1 MKQMVATRAAT
12 TDDRDVS
19 VMSEDEL
26 LRMGPAEYM
35 NEQQL
40 AFFRR
45 RLLALRAEISANQS
59 ETAEHLKE
67 TEVAADPADRA
78 TREEEQA
85 IELRARERER
95 KLMRKIDQALERIAD
110 CSYGYCDETGEPIGL
125 PRLLA
130 RPTATLSV
138 EAQERRERRERTYGG

>member
-1 MKQMVATRAAT
+1 MTATDSPSEAEVDRHGALTEAQLLKMPI
-12 TDDRDVS
+12 DD
-19 VMSEDEL
+19 
-26 LRMGPAEYM
+26 YM

-45 RLLALRAEISANQS
+45 RLLELKADIARNQS
-59 ETAEHLKE
+59 ATAEHLKQ

-85 IELRARERER
+85 VELRSREREH
-95 KLMRKIDQALERIAD
+95 KLLRKIDEALVRID
-110 CSYGYCDETGEPIGL
+110 DGRYGYCDETGERIGL
-125 PRLLA
+125 RRLLA

-138 EAQERRERRERTYGG
+138 EAQERRERREKSFGN

>member
-1 MKQMVATRAAT
+1 MATRTAHAHT
-12 TDDRDVS
+12 PAVGPLTD
-19 VMSEDEL
+19 EEL
-26 LRMGPAEYM
+26 LGMDAADYM
-35 NEQQL
+35 NERQL

-45 RLLALRAEISANQS
+45 RLLELKAEIAANQS

-85 IELRARERER
+85 IELRARDRER
-95 KLMRKIDQALERIAD
+95 KLLRKIDQALARIED
-110 CSYGYCDETGEPIGL
+110 GRYGFCDETGEPIGL

-130 RPTATLSV
+130 RPTAMLSV
-138 EAQERRERRERTYGG
+138 EAQERRERRERSYGG

>member
-1 MKQMVATRAAT
+1 MATRTAHTSAVGPL
-12 TDDRDVS
+12 TD
-19 VMSEDEL
+19 EEL
-26 LRMGPAEYM
+26 LGMDAADYM
-35 NEQQL
+35 NERQL

-45 RLLALRAEISANQS
+45 RLLELKAEIAANQS

-85 IELRARERER
+85 IELRARDRER
-95 KLMRKIDQALERIAD
+95 KLLRKIDQALARIED
-110 CSYGYCDETGEPIGL
+110 GRYGFCDETGEPIGL

-130 RPTATLSV
+130 RPTAMLSV
-138 EAQERRERRERTYGG
+138 EAQERRERRERSYGG

>member
-1 MKQMVATRAAT
+1 MDAA
-12 TDDRDVS
+12 D
-19 VMSEDEL
+19 
-26 LRMGPAEYM
+26 YM
-35 NEQQL
+35 NERQL

-45 RLLALRAEISANQS
+45 RLLDLKAEIAANQS

-85 IELRARERER
+85 IELRARDRER
-95 KLMRKIDQALERIAD
+95 KLLRKIDQALARIED
-110 CSYGYCDETGEPIGL
+110 GRYGFCDETGEPIGL

-130 RPTATLSV
+130 RPTAMLSV
-138 EAQERRERRERTYGG
+138 EAQERRERRERSYGG

>member
-1 MKQMVATRAAT
+1 MGNAKA
-12 TDDRDVS
+12 
-19 VMSEDEL
+19 SENNEGTL
-26 LRMGPAEYM
+26 LSEAQLLGMNSADYM
-35 NEQQL
+35 NPQQL
-40 AFFRR
+40 AFFRER
-45 RLLALRAEISANQS
+45 LRALQAEIAANQS

-85 IELRARERER
+85 IELRTRERER
-95 KLMRKIDQALERIAD
+95 KLLRKIDDALARIAD
-110 CSYGYCDETGEPIGL
+110 GRYGYCDETGERIGL

-138 EAQERRERRERTYGG
+138 EAQERRERREKTFGG

>member
-1 MKQMVATRAAT
+1 MTAT
-12 TDDRDVS
+12 TAVS
-19 VMSEDEL
+19 HATAVTQAEL
-26 LRMGPAEYM
+26 LRMDAADYM

-45 RLLALRAEISANQS
+45 RLLDLKAEIAANQS
-59 ETAEHLKE
+59 ETAEHLKQ

-95 KLMRKIDQALERIAD
+95 KLLRKIDQALERIAEGR
-110 CSYGYCDETGEPIGL
+110 YGYCDETGEPIGL
-125 PRLLA
+125 ARLLA
-130 RPTATLSV
+130 RPTATLSI
-138 EAQERRERRERTYGG
+138 EAQERRERRERAYGG

>member
-1 MKQMVATRAAT
+1 MAA
-12 TDDRDVS
+12 
-19 VMSEDEL
+19 MGNAKASENNEGTL
-26 LRMGPAEYM
+26 LSEAQLLGMNSADYM
-35 NEQQL
+35 NPQQL
-40 AFFRR
+40 AFFRER
-45 RLLALRAEISANQS
+45 LRALQAEIAANQS

-85 IELRARERER
+85 IELRTRERER
-95 KLMRKIDQALERIAD
+95 KLLRKIDDALARIAD
-110 CSYGYCDETGEPIGL
+110 GRYGYCDETGERIGL

-138 EAQERRERRERTYGG
+138 EAQERRERREKTFGG

>member
-1 MKQMVATRAAT
+1 MASTKSTHADNRGVTPL
-12 TDDRDVS
+12 
-19 VMSEDEL
+19 SETEL
-26 LRMGPAEYM
+26 LGMAAADYM

-45 RLLALRAEISANQS
+45 RLLELKAEIAANQL

-110 CSYGYCDETGEPIGL
+110 HRYGFCDETGEPIGL
-125 PRLLA
+125 RRLLA

-138 EAQERRERRERTYGG
+138 EAQERRERRERTYGL

>member
-1 MKQMVATRAAT
+1 MKRMVATPAAT
-12 TDDRDVS
+12 THERDVE
-19 VMSEDEL
+19 VMSEDHL
-26 LRMGPAEYM
+26 LRMAADDYM
-35 NEQQL
+35 NERQL

-45 RLLALRAEISANQS
+45 RLLALRAEIAANQS
-59 ETAEHLKE
+59 VTAEHLKE

-110 CSYGYCDETGEPIGL
+110 CRYGYCDETGEPIGL

-130 RPTATLSV
+130 RPTATLSI